1 MSKLFLLG
9 LILLFFTWA
18 PLSSQVSYTAHDTI
32 VEIQAP
38 FRYGTNMGAYNFWRD
53 EQLADLAAG
62 NPELEV
68 EGLGI
73 DALRPLLSESF
84 LEYWGYE
91 IRIDAFKH
99 YDKLGIKDN
108 VVFIGYPS
116 EAHRDQTLYCP
127 EGPSELFANMYEPIW
142 DDGENGTPVNDEN
155 HYALYVWKMVNL
167 YHPYVKY
174 WEIWNEPDF
183 DFVGGSSLP
192 PGEPG
197 SWWDSDPKPCEYAL
211 RAPAQHY
218 IRLLRISY
226 EVIKSIAPEDY
237 IALGGIGFPSFLD
250 VLLRNT
256 DNPDGGKVDSLYP
269 LPGGAYFD
277 VVSFH
282 SYPHIDNSTRE
293 WSNEVNGFV
302 YFRHSDRCIDGL
314 LARHGQLKNVL
325 AKYGYDGSLFPKKQW
340 IITESNIPRVQVDEY
355 LGSDAAQRNYLIK
368 ALIACQ
374 QNEIDQ
380 FHVYSLGDVT
390 IPGYFSEFHSMGLYF
405 ALDSVPPYQQRTQD
419 AGYAYKTTSDLL
431 KGKMFD
437 PEQTALMNLPAAVRG
452 GAFRGEDNIYTYVLW
467 AKTNEDRSETA
478 EATYRF
484 PASFNLADLHQREW
498 DYSVLGI
505 TRQIDA
511 SEVEL
516 TGSPRFFTDSRTDKP
531 NEPPRSIE
539 LEANPNPFG
548 QVLQVTLNLPD
559 PLTSSLAMYNMNGQL
574 ITRFF
579 SETKLAEGF
588 HYIPLD
594 GSAFPPG
601 TYILYFEETKGRQ
614 VSKIVVKN

>member
-1 MSKLFLLG
+1 MSKLFPLG
-9 LILLFFTWA
+9 LMFLFFTDV
-18 PLSSQVSYTAHDTI
+18 PLAAQINYTAHDTI
-32 VEIQAP
+32 PAFTGQ
-38 FRYGTNMGAYNFWRD
+38 FRYGANMGAYNFWRD
-53 EQLADLAAG
+53 EQLADIAAG
-62 NPELEV
+62 NPELDV

-84 LEYWGYE
+84 LEYWGYD

-99 YDKLGIKDN
+99 YNKLGLHDN

-116 EAHRDQTLYCP
+116 DDHRDQTLYCP
-127 EGPSELFANMYEPIW
+127 DGPSELFANMYEPIW

-155 HYALYVWKMVNL
+155 YYALYVWKMVSM

-174 WEIWNEPDF
+174 WEVWNEPDF

-192 PGEPG
+192 PGEEG
-197 SWWDSDPKPCEYAL
+197 SWWDTDPEPCEYAL

-226 EVIKSIAPEDY
+226 EVIKSIAPDDY
-237 IALGGIGFPSFLD
+237 VALGGIGFPSFLD

-256 DNPDGGKVDSLYP
+256 DNPDGGKTDSLYP

-293 WSNEVNGFV
+293 WSNEANGFV

-314 LARHGQLKNVL
+314 LDRHAQLKNVM
-325 AKYGYDGSLFPKKQW
+325 AKYGYDDSLFPKKQW

-380 FHVYSLGDVT
+380 FHVYTLGDIN
-390 IPGYFSEFHSMGLYF
+390 IPGYYSEFHSMGLYL
-405 ALDSVPPYQQRTQD
+405 ALDSVPPYGQRIQE
-419 AGYAYKTTSDLL
+419 AGFAYKTTADLL
-431 KGKMFD
+431 KGKVYD
-437 PEQTALMNLPAAVRG
+437 PWQTALMDLPAVVKG
-452 GAFRGEDNIYTYVLW
+452 GAFRDEYGIYTYVLW
-467 AKTNEDRSETA
+467 AKTNKDRSEAA

-484 PASFNLADLHQREW
+484 PSSFNLQDMHQREW

-505 TRQIDA
+505 TRQVAANNIA
-511 SEVEL
+511 L

-531 NEPPRSIE
+531 TEPARTIE
-539 LEANPNPFG
+539 VETNPNPFG
-548 QVLQVTLNLPD
+548 QELNVALNLPD
-559 PLTSSLAMYNMNGQL
+559 PLVSSLSLYNMNGQL

-579 SETKLAEGF
+579 TDTKLAEGS
-588 HYIPLD
+588 HHISLD
-594 GSAFPPG
+594 GNLFPPG
-601 TYILYFEETKGRQ
+601 MYILHFDEKNGRR
-614 VSKIVVKN
+614 VSKRVIKN